1 MKRLIVFQKIY
12 SMFPAP
18 DIFGIND
25 WYDLNLTV
33 ATIVCATFLFY
44 YLKNKTP
51 YTFSFKS
58 ILPWAILA
66 AFFGLVGARF
76 LAVVEIYAISNS
88 TELTYTFWQYLF
100 YQAGYSY
107 YGGMILNLVI
117 LLGINHFIRSK
128 EFPDVLDRLS
138 LIFCLSYALGRI
150 GCHLSG
156 DGCFGIPT
164 NLPWGIYYSY
174 GPEPTLFPVHPTPI
188 YEFIANI
195 ILFFIL
201 IRIDQSKKFIGQTL
215 CIYLMASSL
224 LRFSVEFI
232 RLNPDIYM
240 GLSMAQLIS
249 IVLFGIGFITYLK
262 TNNTNLH
269 LTPVNLN

>member
-1 MKRLIVFQKIY
+1 
-12 SMFPAP
+12 MFPAP
-18 DIFGIND
+18 NIFGIND
-25 WYDLNLTV
+25 WYDLNLIV
-33 ATIVCATFLFY
+33 ATIACATFLFY
-44 YLKNKTP
+44 YLKNKTL

-58 ILPWAILA
+58 ILPWAFLA
-66 AFFGLVGARF
+66 AFFGLVGARI

-88 TELTYTFWQYLF
+88 TELTYTFWEYLF
-100 YQAGYSY
+100 YKGGYSH

-117 LLGINHFIRSK
+117 LFGINHCIRSK
-128 EFPDVLDRLS
+128 KFPDVLDILS

-164 NLPWGIYYSY
+164 NLPWGMYYSY
-174 GPEPTLFPVHPTPI
+174 GLEPTLLPVHPTPI
-188 YEFIANI
+188 YELIANI

-201 IRIDQSKKFIGQTL
+201 IRIDQNKKFIGQTL
-215 CIYLMASSL
+215 YIYLMVSSI

-232 RLNPDIYM
+232 RLNPEIYM

-249 IVLFGIGFITYLK
+249 IVLFSIGFITYLK
-262 TNNTNLH
+262 TNNANIHLH
-269 LTPVNLN
+269 LTPLKYQ